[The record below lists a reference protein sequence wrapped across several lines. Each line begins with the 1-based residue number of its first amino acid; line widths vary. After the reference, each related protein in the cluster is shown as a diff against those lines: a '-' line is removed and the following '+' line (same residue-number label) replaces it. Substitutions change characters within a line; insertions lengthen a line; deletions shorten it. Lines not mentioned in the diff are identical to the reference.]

1 MGCLFKSFGII
12 ILFVLLLP
20 VILMLSFFG
29 RNRNIT
35 VHRREQ
41 NDDTINHTEKEQ
53 DTSTVHPDKPI
64 DQSTVEYIA
73 FEEVKD
79 NIVAL
84 ASDRHPEINHLLN
97 HEMVNGMHLINPGS
111 SNRPVNS
118 NASVALLKIDDGID
132 VDFRDLTE

>member
-35 VHRREQ
+35 LHRREQ

-53 DTSTVHPDKPI
+53 YTSTVHPDKPI
-64 DQSTVEYIA
+64 DQSTVEYID

-79 NIVAL
+79 N
-84 ASDRHPEINHLLN
+84 D
-97 HEMVNGMHLINPGS
+97 VN
-111 SNRPVNS
+111 
-118 NASVALLKIDDGID
+118 K
-132 VDFRDLTE
+132 